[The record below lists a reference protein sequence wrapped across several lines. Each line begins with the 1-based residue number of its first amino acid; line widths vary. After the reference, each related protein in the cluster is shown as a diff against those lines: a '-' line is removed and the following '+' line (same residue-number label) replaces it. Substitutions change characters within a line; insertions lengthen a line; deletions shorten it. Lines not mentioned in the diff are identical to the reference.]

1 MRPLVEPADELT
13 ADEIHRYSR
22 HLLLPDLGSAGQRR
36 LKNAAVL
43 VIGAGGLGSPVLMYL
58 AAAGVGTI
66 GIVDDDLVEESNLQ
80 RQVIHGQGDLGRPK
94 VDSAAEAIHELN
106 PGVRVIRHQLR
117 LDSSNALA
125 VIGEYQLVL
134 DGTDNFATRYLV
146 NDACAVLGVPLV
158 WGSIFQF
165 DGQVS
170 VFWSA
175 PRPGPEGTP
184 VPEPVTY
191 RDLHP
196 VPPPAGS
203 VPSCAEGGV
212 LGVVCAAIG
221 SVMATEAV
229 KLICGIGDPLLG
241 RLMIFDALGMSWRT
255 IRVRP
260 IPGAAPITALLDDYP
275 AFCGLGSL
283 DPTPSFGSSF
293 EVSTAKDGDAT
304 ITVRELADRLARRER
319 GEDDFVLVDVREPA
333 EREINTIPGAVSIPL
348 GRLRAGGAG
357 PALTAAGAGTSP
369 VVLHCKSGGRS
380 AEALALVRQAGF
392 SDAVHVTGGVLA
404 WVDQIDPGQPR
415 Y

>member
-1 MRPLVEPADELT
+1 MIPLVEPAAELT
-13 ADEIHRYSR
+13 AAEVRRYSR
-22 HLLLPDLGSAGQRR
+22 HLLLPGLGADGQRR

-66 GIVDDDLVEESNLQ
+66 GIVDDDVVEESNLQ
-80 RQVIHGQGDLGRPK
+80 RQVIHGQADLGQAK
-94 VDSAAEAIHELN
+94 VDSAERSIAEIN
-106 PGVRVIRHQLR
+106 PQVRVVRHRVR
-117 LDSSNALA
+117 LDATNALELF
-125 VIGEYQLVL
+125 GQYQLVL

-146 NDACAVLGVPLV
+146 DDACAILGLPLV
-158 WGSIFQF
+158 WGSILRF

-175 PRPGPEGTP
+175 PRPDAEG
-184 VPEPVTY
+184 VRPEPVTY

-196 VPPPAGS
+196 NPPPPGA

-229 KLICGIGDPLLG
+229 KLICGLGEPLLG
-241 RLMIFDALGMSWRT
+241 RLMIFDALVMSWRT

-260 IPGAAPITALLDDYP
+260 IPGAAPVTALLADYD
-275 AFCGLGSL
+275 AYCGVPQAVS
-283 DPTPSFGSSF
+283 DAKEPTIS
-293 EVSTAKDGDAT
+293 VL
-304 ITVRELADRLARRER
+304 ELSDRLKRRDR

-333 EREINTIPGAVSIPL
+333 EREIAVIPGAMSIPL
-348 GRLRAGGAG
+348 GELRDGA
-357 PALTAAGAGTSP
+357 AREVLSTAAAGRSI
-369 VVLHCKSGGRS
+369 VLHCKSGGRS
-380 AEALALVRQAGF
+380 AQALKLAQEAGF
-392 SDAVHVTGGVLA
+392 TDVVHVDGGVLA
-404 WVDQIDPGQPR
+404 WIDQIDPGQPR

>member
-1 MRPLVEPADELT
+1 MIGERLALVTPAAELT
-13 ADEIHRYSR
+13 AEEIRRYSR
-22 HLLLPDLGSAGQRR
+22 HLLLPEVAGIGQRR

-66 GIVDDDLVEESNLQ
+66 GIIDDDEVDESNLQ
-80 RQVIHGQGDLGRPK
+80 RQVIHGQRDLGRAK
-94 VDSAAEAIHELN
+94 VDSAEQAIAELN
-106 PGVRVIRHQLR
+106 PHVRVVQHRVR
-117 LDSSNALA
+117 LDRSNALKLFA
-125 VIGEYQLVL
+125 GYHLVI

-146 NDACAVLGVPLV
+146 DDACAVLGLPLV
-158 WGSIFQF
+158 WGSVLRF

-175 PRPGPEGTP
+175 PRPGVDGV

-196 VPPPAGS
+196 VPPPPGS

-229 KLICGIGDPLLG
+229 KLICGIGEPLLG

-255 IRVRP
+255 IRVRRK
-260 IPGAAPITALLDDYP
+260 PGAQSVTELLTDYD
-275 AFCGLGSL
+275 AFCGVPAATTSL
-283 DPTPSFGSSF
+283 IED
-293 EVSTAKDGDAT
+293 DGTREA
-304 ITVRELADRLARRER
+304 ITVRDLADRLERRER
-319 GEDDFVLVDVREPA
+319 GEDDFVLVDVREPG
-333 EREINTIPGAVSIPL
+333 EWEIVRIPGAVLIPL
-348 GRLRAGGAG
+348 GRLMDGGASRELAEAAGGK
-357 PALTAAGAGTSP
+357 PI
-369 VVLHCKSGGRS
+369 VLHCKGGGRS
-380 AEALALVRQAGF
+380 AQALQLARAAGF
-392 SDAVHVTGGVLA
+392 ADAVHVTGGVLA
-404 WVDQIDPGQPR
+404 WIDQIDPGQPR